1 MTVTKLQVGK
11 SNSQSNYW
19 GQAAG
24 ASGPHRHSTN
34 FFVRLKV
41 EFNTHEFACLKR
53 RKQQLSTN
61 SCFPSHFRAT

>member
-19 GQAAG
+19 DQEAG

-53 RKQQLSTN
+53 RKQKAFYKFV
-61 SCFPSHFRAT
+61 FP